1 MLAYIG
7 DIPVIGV
14 PGCAM
19 YNKATVFDLVVPRI
33 LTGERLTRTD
43 FTTLGHGGLCL
54 SCPTCSY
61 PNCGFGT

>member
-1 MLAYIG
+1 
-7 DIPVIGV
+7 
-14 PGCAM
+14 M

-43 FTTLGHGGLCL
+43 FTSLGHGGLCL

-61 PNCGFGT
+61 PSCGFGT